1 MAEVYSFEVY
11 EVEIKELDDG
21 MFWPELGGIVPEK
34 KVFSA
39 VSSTPSS
46 CSKNTQDV
54 LTLLIQDRKELS
66 GYLYDTSVYFLPR

>member
-1 MAEVYSFEVY
+1 MAEVYSLEVY

-21 MFWPELGGIVPEK
+21 MFWPELDGTVPEK

-46 CSKNTQDV
+46 CSKT
-54 LTLLIQDRKELS
+54 T
-66 GYLYDTSVYFLPR
+66 